1 MVASTISQIL
11 IVYCKNIME
20 YAFIKQTSIDYAL
33 PYHIVETIYNKWY
46 SEGLF
51 YEKLEEQL
59 RENNNNI

>member
-1 MVASTISQIL
+1 
-11 IVYCKNIME
+11 ME

-46 SEGLF
+46 SEGIF

-59 RENNNNI
+59 RENNNNT